1 LRAQRYIDKNCKDG
15 SATLKIGPPDQR
27 TGGQQEYARDW
38 RQLQFRVAR
47 RGKPA
52 APATR
57 KTEDSAAVTDDD

>member
-1 LRAQRYIDKNCKDG
+1 
-15 SATLKIGPPDQR
+15 LKTGPPDQR